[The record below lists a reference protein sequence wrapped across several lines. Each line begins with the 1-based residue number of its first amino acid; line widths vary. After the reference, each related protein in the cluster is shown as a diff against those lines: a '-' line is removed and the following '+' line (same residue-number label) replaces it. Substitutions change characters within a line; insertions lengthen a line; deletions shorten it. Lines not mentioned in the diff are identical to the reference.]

1 MFLFNKSKTKAFFN
15 GLVDFHNHILPGID
29 DGSKSIS
36 QSIEM
41 LNLYDELGIHQ
52 VLCSPHVYKDLYPNT
67 PQSIGEAYKKLL
79 KTTANHAVELLG
91 FTAEY
96 MVDEFFLKEIKS
108 HDKLLA
114 FFNENVLIEI
124 PFFAELNLLE
134 ETLFLLLNQS
144 YQPILAHP
152 ERYATIKTIDQI
164 KTLKQKGARMQL
176 NALSLVGYYGKDV
189 QEKSL
194 DWLEKD
200 VFDFVCTDAH
210 NPFQLKKLQKL
221 QLSRKKLKAWDGLK
235 EKHKSLLVR

>member
-15 GLVDFHNHILPGID
+15 ELVDFHNHILPGID

-67 PQSIGEAYKKLL
+67 PQSIGGAYKQLL
-79 KTTANHAVELLG
+79 KATENHAVELLG

-108 HDKLLA
+108 DDKLLA

-134 ETLFLLLNQS
+134 ESLFLLLNQS

-152 ERYATIKTIDQI
+152 ERYVTIKTLDQV
-164 KTLKQKGARMQL
+164 KTLKQKGAKMQL
-176 NALSLVGYYGKDV
+176 NALSLAGYYGKDV
-189 QEKSL
+189 QQKAL

-210 NPFQLKKLQKL
+210 NPFQLKQLQKL

-235 EKHKSLLVR
+235 EKHNSQLVR

>member
-15 GLVDFHNHILPGID
+15 GLIDFHNHILPGID
-29 DGSKSIS
+29 DGSKSMA
-36 QSIEM
+36 QSNEM
-41 LNLYDELGIHQ
+41 LSLYAELGIHQ
-52 VLCSPHVYKDLYPNT
+52 ILCSPHVYKDLYPNT
-67 PQSIGEAYKKLL
+67 PQSIGEAYKQLL
-79 KTTANHAVELLG
+79 KATANHTVELLG

-108 HDKLLA
+108 EDKLLA

-134 ETLFLLLNQS
+134 ETLFLLLNRS

-152 ERYATIKTIDQI
+152 ERYVTIKTLDQV
-164 KTLKQKGARMQL
+164 KTLKQKGAKMQL
-176 NALSLVGYYGKDV
+176 NALSLAGYYGKDI
-189 QEKSL
+189 QQKAL

-210 NPFQLKKLQKL
+210 NPFQLKQLQKL
-221 QLSRKKLKAWDGLK
+221 QFSRKKLKSWDRLK
-235 EKHKSLLVR
+235 EKHISQLVR